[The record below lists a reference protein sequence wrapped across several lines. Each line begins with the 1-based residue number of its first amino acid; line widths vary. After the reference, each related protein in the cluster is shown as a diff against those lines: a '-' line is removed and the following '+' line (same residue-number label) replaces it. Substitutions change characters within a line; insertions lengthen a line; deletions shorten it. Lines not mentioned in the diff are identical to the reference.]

1 MTSLP
6 ELRRPRP
13 ALAGFLS
20 VPVALLAQVLAAG
33 VAQAQGQPQLPPAAG
48 TAPAGAASA
57 AADEAGRVVFVSGP
71 AQLVAADGSR
81 RAAVAGQAVRPG
93 EQVITGA
100 DAYVHLRMVDNA
112 FVAVRPESRL
122 GIELYDYQAD
132 KPAASRIKLTLQG
145 GNARTVSGKGGEAAK
160 QNYRFNT
167 PVAAIGLRGTDYT
180 VTAAADATRVSVA
193 RGAVTVSP
201 FGDGCSAA
209 GLGPCSTPSARE
221 LTARLSHAYLEINA
235 AGRIPVLVR
244 PEQDPQGGRQQNPA
258 SKPEEPHADTKP
270 AVDKAS
276 DKTADK
282 SSDKAPST
290 LNLPPGKEV
299 AGQMA
304 VEKLSAALPVR
315 RVELVWGRWTSAA
328 ATPGSLPALN
338 VISTGREV
346 MVGNNHFG
354 LFRANGSDF
363 SMPSQG
369 AFSFSMAGSEAY
381 AREGGTLTAAQVT
394 AGTFS
399 LDFTQRTFDTTLAVQ
414 HAGGVESLQARG
426 TVQFQGRMA
435 SNAAQSNMTVNGA
448 LAAAGTEAAYLFEK
462 PLASGGLLGAVR
474 WVR

>member
-1 MTSLP
+1 MKSLLI
-6 ELRRPRP
+6 LRRSPQGKRLVI
-13 ALAGFLS
+13 A
-20 VPVALLAQVLAAG
+20 VPVALAAQALAAG
-33 VAQAQGQPQLPPAAG
+33 VAQAQVAASPGQGVAAQS
-48 TAPAGAASA
+48 APGPNAPGASA
-57 AADEAGRVVFVSGP
+57 AVPAAALTFAPEDAGRVVFVSGP

-81 RAAVAGQAVRPG
+81 RGVITGMAVRQG

-122 GIELYDYQAD
+122 AIEVYDYQAD
-132 KPAASRIKLTLQG
+132 KPAASRIKLQLHG

-180 VTAAADATRVSVA
+180 VIAAADATRVSVA

-209 GLGPCSTPSARE
+209 ALGPCATPAARE
-221 LTARLSHAYLEINA
+221 LTARLQHAYLEINA
-235 AGRIPVLVR
+235 QGRIPVLVR

-258 SKPEEPHADTKP
+258 SKPEEPHAAEKP
-270 AVDKAS
+270 ASIEVAS
-276 DKTADK
+276 
-282 SSDKAPST
+282 
-290 LNLPPGKEV
+290 GKEV

-304 VEKLSAALPVR
+304 VEKLQSALPER
-315 RVELVWGRWTSAA
+315 RVQLVWGRWTADA
-328 ATPGSLPALN
+328 PVPGTLPALN

-346 MVGNNHFG
+346 IVGNNYFG
-354 LFRANGSDF
+354 LFRAHDAAF
-363 SMPSQG
+363 TLPTQG
-369 AFSFSMAGSEAY
+369 AFSFNMAGSEAY
-381 AREGGTLTAAQVT
+381 AREGSSLTPAQVT

-399 LDFTQRTFDTTLAVQ
+399 LDFTQRTFATTLAVQ
-414 HAGGVESLQARG
+414 HGGGTESLQAQG
-426 TVQFQGRMA
+426 SFQFQGRMA
-435 SNAAQSNMTVNGA
+435 SNPAQSNMIVNGA

-462 PLASGGLLGAVR
+462 PLAGGGLLGAVR

>member
-1 MTSLP
+1 MNSLFI
-6 ELRRPRP
+6 LRRSRP
-13 ALAGFLS
+13 AVAGVLS
-20 VPVALLAQVLAAG
+20 VPVAVLAQVLAAG
-33 VAQAQGQPQLPPAAG
+33 VAQAQGQPQASQ
-48 TAPAGAASA
+48 PAGQASASA
-57 AADEAGRVVFVSGP
+57 ASEDAGRVVFVSGP

-81 RAAVAGQAVRPG
+81 RAAVAGLPVRQG
-93 EQVITGA
+93 DQVITGA

-122 GIELYDYQAD
+122 AIELYDYQAD
-132 KPAASRIKLTLQG
+132 KPAASRIKLNLQG

-209 GLGPCSTPSARE
+209 GLGPCSTSSARE

-235 AGRIPVLVR
+235 ASRIPVLVR

-258 SKPEEPHADTKP
+258 SKPEEPHAEKTGT
-270 AVDKAS
+270 
-276 DKTADK
+276 DKT
-282 SSDKAPST
+282 SDKAPST
-290 LNLPPGKEV
+290 LDLPPGKEV

-304 VEKLSAALPVR
+304 VEKVSAALPVR
-315 RVELVWGRWTSAA
+315 RVELVWGRWTAA
-328 ATPGSLPALN
+328 AAAPGSLPALN

-346 MVGNNHFG
+346 MVGNNFFG

-363 SMPSQG
+363 SMPAQG
-369 AFSFSMAGSEAY
+369 AFNFNMAGSEAY
-381 AREGGTLTAAQVT
+381 AREGGALSAAQVT

-399 LDFTQRTFDTTLAVQ
+399 LDFTQRTFATTLAVQ
-414 HAGGVESLQARG
+414 HAGGVENMQAQG
-426 TVQFQGRMA
+426 AVQFQGRLA